1 MKDSAGDLT
10 RLAGYMQSQRDDFTV
25 LTGHGGTFHQALE
38 LGVRGG
44 ILAISLFAAEL
55 TLDIYD
61 SFAADRAA
69 SAEAQRSASPLA
81 AEIVGRMGV
90 AGVKAAMDRVGLG
103 GGRVRAPLLPLGL
116 EDEARVDALLRDA
129 RVTATV

>member
-1 MKDSAGDLT
+1 
-10 RLAGYMQSQRDDFTV
+10 MQSQRDDFTV

-61 SFAADRAA
+61 SYH
-69 SAEAQRSASPLA
+69 
-81 AEIVGRMGV
+81 GR
-90 AGVKAAMDRVGLG
+90 R
-103 GGRVRAPLLPLGL
+103 P
-116 EDEARVDALLRDA
+116 
-129 RVTATV
+129 